1 MKIRSIDVTLVDVP
15 LDFALRGST
24 YTIDRRSTVIVQV
37 ETDDGVVGRTYTGDE
52 KKRLA
57 ELGKLITDDV
67 APRIIGRDLF
77 SLEAFSAELLPLSG
91 RWSDRGDQALWMQAV
106 SAVDTALW
114 DTVGKALD
122 MPLWKLWGGVR
133 SSIPVILIGGY
144 YEEGKTLGELVDEI
158 HGYRSLGIAGIK
170 LKVGGLSP
178 AEDIERFR
186 AVREAMGEDFIIA
199 CDANRGY
206 TIPEAVEFAQ
216 RSESEGLNMRW
227 FEEPVVW
234 YDEYR
239 GMQEVRRRSNIPV
252 CAGQSEIAPQAAR
265 MLITDGC
272 VDVLNFDASWGGGP
286 TSWRKTAG
294 LAQLMGVE
302 LAHHEESQVSS
313 HLLCASPNGTYAEIF
328 HPERDPV
335 VFNLTDMLDLR
346 DGELHLSDR
355 PGLGLRFD
363 EAFIARYRV

>member
-1 MKIRSIDVTLVDVP
+1 MLIESIDVTLIDVP

-24 YTIDRRSTVIVQV
+24 YAVDHRATVIVRV
-37 ETDDGVVGRTYTGDE
+37 TTDEGVVGRTYTGDE
-52 KKRLA
+52 RDRLA
-57 ELGKLITDDV
+57 DLGRLISDDI
-67 APRIIGRDLF
+67 APRLVGRDLF
-77 SLEAFSAELLPLSG
+77 GLEAFSAELLPLSG
-91 RWSDRGDQALWMQAV
+91 RWAARGDQALWMQAV

-114 DTVGKALD
+114 DTVGRAVEQ
-122 MPLWKLWGGVR
+122 PLWKLWGGVR

-158 HGYRSLGIAGIK
+158 HGYRELGIAGIK
-170 LKVGGLSP
+170 LKVGGLEP

-186 AVREAMGEDFIIA
+186 AVREAVGEDFVIA

-206 TIPEAVEFAQ
+206 TIAEAVEFASRAQ
-216 RSESEGLNMRW
+216 AEELGMRW

-239 GMQEVRRRSNIPV
+239 GMREVRSRTGVPV

-265 MLITDGC
+265 SLITDGC
-272 VDVLNFDASWGGGP
+272 VDVLNFDSGWGGGP
-286 TSWRKTAG
+286 TAWRKVAG
-294 LAQLMGVE
+294 LAQLMDVE

-313 HLLCASPNGTYAEIF
+313 HLLCSVPNGTYAEIF
-328 HPERDPV
+328 HEARDPI
-335 VFNLTDMLDLR
+335 VFNLTDMLDIR

-363 EAFIARYRV
+363 EEFIARYRV